1 MSELKSKEVPMLF
14 KGQMVRALIRTLNPK
29 TETRRILPPHPPLDL
44 SHASVDVDDRGC
56 ISFWSDNR
64 TQAGI
69 YHMATVKVRPC
80 DTIWVKETFATKIRN
95 VGGTPHEALA
105 YKADNSNENT
115 CFDCNGKGYPVK
127 WTPSLFMPR
136 HASRILLE
144 VTEKVRIERLQ
155 DISEKSALAEGF
167 IKLPATGRV
176 VEFEGAQYFGA
187 YWPNAR
193 AAYRDLWN
201 DINLAPKPISKNKIT
216 VGYTSYPWSNTDFD
230 AEYPGIRESSLY
242 RGKPITVTE
251 NPWVTVTTF
260 KLKELRA

>member
-14 KGQMVRALIRTLNPK
+14 KAQMVNALMRTLNPK
-29 TETRRILPPHPPLDL
+29 TETRRIADQNGASKLHNNGDL
-44 SHASVDVDDRGC
+44 
-56 ISFWSDNR
+56 
-64 TQAGI
+64 
-69 YHMATVKVRPC
+69 
-80 DTIWVKETFATKIRN
+80 IWVKETWRPRIAHSCIMDACDCGDVE
-95 VGGTPHEALA
+95 VG
-105 YKADNSNENT
+105 YIADNKTIFFADSEIDSDWLT
-115 CFDCNGKGYPVK
+115 PKAAQNGNNV
-127 WTPSLFMPR
+127 PSLFMPR
-136 HASRILLE
+136 WASRILLE
-144 VTEKVRIERLQ
+144 VIEDSHVERLQ

-201 DINLAPKPISKNKIT
+201 NINLTPKPLSKNKEV
-216 VGYTSYPWSNTDFD
+216 VGYTSYPWSNADFD